1 MLDLIRQSARA
12 GVMALGFGL
21 CTWASAAAFDGL
33 PPMEVQKVGDDIYFV
48 QGQSGAAS
56 SANAGF
62 ISNAGA
68 VATGEGLVV
77 FDTLGTP
84 ALGAKMRQLIEEAS
98 GEKIKIVVVSHY
110 HADHFYGVQSFA
122 GPGVEII
129 AHPNAVAVFNSEN
142 TTLRLEQR
150 REDLFPWVSEYTHL
164 TLAQRQAK
172 ITPTKNETFKLGR
185 YSFTLI
191 DGLGAHAPD
200 DMMMRV
206 EELGVLFTGD
216 LFFTGRVPYVGEADP
231 KIWLKALDRM
241 SETPPKVAIPGHG
254 AVSYA
259 PEKDITLT
267 RRYLTYLAE
276 QMAAA
281 VANMQSFDEAY
292 DAIDWTEFKDLPA
305 FDEAN
310 RVNANGAYLNAE
322 QDSLQAK

>member
-1 MLDLIRQSARA
+1 MLHVFRWGLRA
-12 GVMALGFGL
+12 GVLAWGLGFCAWVGA
-21 CTWASAAAFDGL
+21 ASDGL
-33 PPMEVQKVGDDIYFV
+33 PPMEVQKVGEDVYVV

-84 ALGAKMRQLIEEAS
+84 ALGARMRQLIEQAS
-98 GEKIKIVVVSHY
+98 GEKAKVVVVSHY
-110 HADHFYGVQSFA
+110 HADHFYGIQSFA

-129 AHPNAVAVFNSEN
+129 AHPTSVVVFKGDN
-142 TTLRLEQR
+142 TTRRLEQR
-150 REDLFPWVSEYTHL
+150 RQDLFPWVSEDTHL
-164 TLAQRQAK
+164 MLASRMAK
-172 ITPTKNETFKLGR
+172 ITPTQNETFKLGR

-216 LFFTGRVPYVGEADP
+216 LFFTGRVPFVGDADP
-231 KIWLKALDRM
+231 KLWLKGLTRM
-241 SETPPKVAIPGHG
+241 TETPPKVAIPGHG

-259 PEKDITLT
+259 PEKDIELT
-267 RRYLTYLAE
+267 RRYLTYLSEKMAE
-276 QMAAA
+276 A
-281 VANMQSFDEAY
+281 VANMQSFEEAY
-292 DAIDWTEFKDLPA
+292 EAIDWSEFKDLPA
-305 FDEAN
+305 FSLAN
-310 RVNANGAYLNAE
+310 RLNAVGAYLNAE
-322 QDSLQAK
+322 KDALKQK